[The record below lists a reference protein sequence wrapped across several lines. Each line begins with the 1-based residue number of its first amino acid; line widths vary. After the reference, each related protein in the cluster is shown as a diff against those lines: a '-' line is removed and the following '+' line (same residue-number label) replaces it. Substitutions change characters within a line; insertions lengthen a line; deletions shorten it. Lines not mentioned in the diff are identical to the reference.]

1 MSPLQVA
8 VAGASHASD
17 GDGLVDG
24 ALDAGA
30 GGVLGPPFLTGL
42 LSAGLVED
50 LLLIAGAQGECAA
63 ATSGSGAF
71 VADWAGLTGL
81 LAELDHDRFG
91 APEWSRSAAAR
102 PPSPAPCPSTRSAA
116 GPAPAAP
123 GCVRPGGLGT
133 RTSTEASNPGSSSS
147 MPSAYLTSIPNRTRC
162 AAARSVRFSA
172 NCSTVTSANCSGD
185 QPRRPRTPNAWANSA
200 SENSSPSSSRTLIA
214 NGYGPLAAAALAARP
229 VASGTCG
236 HGRACIDTPHPTLR
250 PDDGTRDRYTE
261 PTSITTDRQR
271 NWLPGSVTRSYRH
284 PRLGHSD

>member
-1 MSPLQVA
+1 MSLLQAA

-91 APEWSRSAAAR
+91 AALDGGAPPGAGVPARADGLPVVPVDGEGGAAE
-102 PPSPAPCPSTRSAA
+102 SGA
-116 GPAPAAP
+116 GA
-123 GCVRPGGLGT
+123 GLG
-133 RTSTEASNPGSSSS
+133 
-147 MPSAYLTSIPNRTRC
+147 
-162 AAARSVRFSA
+162 
-172 NCSTVTSANCSGD
+172 
-185 QPRRPRTPNAWANSA
+185 
-200 SENSSPSSSRTLIA
+200 
-214 NGYGPLAAAALAARP
+214 
-229 VASGTCG
+229 
-236 HGRACIDTPHPTLR
+236 
-250 PDDGTRDRYTE
+250 
-261 PTSITTDRQR
+261 
-271 NWLPGSVTRSYRH
+271 
-284 PRLGHSD
+284 